1 MNKTQAAREK
11 LQTASVEQQSIH
23 GNNFNMHP
31 QQEKQSTSMSHN
43 NASSGLEKTDDNN
56 EGSAFTDNE
65 SIESSD
71 LTAVEFAEDPIEK
84 NKRYRGVA
92 P

>member
-1 MNKTQAAREK
+1 
-11 LQTASVEQQSIH
+11 
-23 GNNFNMHP
+23 
-31 QQEKQSTSMSHN
+31 MSHN